1 MIIQYCTAMQE
12 LMTGSEHVYINNCFP
27 TQPSMAAQ
35 DDSLAEQLWD
45 LTLDV
50 ISRKIGFRINF
61 E

>member
-1 MIIQYCTAMQE
+1 MQE
-12 LMTGSEHVYINNCFP
+12 LMTGPEHVYINNCFP

-35 DDSLAEQLWD
+35 DDSLAVQLWE